1 MNPALT
7 PVTGGTTP
15 ALVLDD
21 VTKTYGGT
29 VAASSLDLTAA
40 PGELV
45 TLIGP
50 SGCGKS
56 TTLRLVAGLERPDA
70 GTIRIAGDVVAGG
83 GTWQPPERRRVG
95 LVFQDHALFPH
106 LTVAQ
111 NIAFG
116 LDKMPRRSAP
126 PGSARCSSWSGSGHL
141 AARYPHEL
149 SGGEQQRVALAR
161 ALAPRPAV
169 VLLDEPFSSLD
180 ENLRAQVR
188 ADTVAV
194 LRETGTTAM
203 LVTHDQTEALSIGD
217 RVVVMRDGVIEQV
230 DTPEKVFEA
239 PGDPVRGL
247 VHGRRGLPPRPRARR
262 AAHLRDR
269 RRLDRPGLGELRRRR
284 RRRAPSARGR
294 ARPSTRSRRRTS
306 SRWSTT
312 GRSCCTPCGSRRA
325 ARCGRGSR
333 TRVRHPVGTA
343 VAVSVVPGITPTLL
357 VGDEAV
363 TRPRPEVTRAA
374 SRRHSCG
381 AEGSLVPSGAR
392 APTRPVATA
401 GHVGRTPVGQNRRD
415 VTHHGHPRRPT
426 RRGAPPRRCAGCAPS
441 RSPCC
446 SSPRWSTC

>member
-1 MNPALT
+1 MNPAPT

-29 VAASSLDLTAA
+29 MAASSLDLTAA

-83 GTWQPPERRRVG
+83 RTWQPPERRRVG

-111 NIAFG
+111 NVAFG
-116 LDKMPRRSAP
+116 LDKMPRRQRT
-126 PGSARCSSWSGSGHL
+126 ARVGEVLELVRLGHL
-141 AARYPHEL
+141 ASRYPHEL

-217 RVVVMRDGVIEQV
+217 RVVVMRDGVIEQA

-239 PGDPVRGL
+239 PATRFVASFMGDADFLPAHVRDALLTCEIGVVSTVPGWANCDVDVDVVL
-247 VHGRRGLPPRPRARR
+247 RPHEVALTLDPESKAHVVAVEYHGAFVLHTVQLASGRT
-262 AAHLRDR
+262 LRSWQ
-269 RRLDRPGLGELRRRR
+269 PHG
-284 RRRAPSARGR
+284 
-294 ARPSTRSRRRTS
+294 
-306 SRWSTT
+306 
-312 GRSCCTPCGSRRA
+312 
-325 ARCGRGSR
+325 
-333 TRVRHPVGTA
+333 VRHPVGTA
-343 VAVSVVPGITPTLL
+343 VAVSVVPGITPPLL

-363 TRPRPEVTRAA
+363 TQPPL
-374 SRRHSCG
+374 RR
-381 AEGSLVPSGAR
+381 
-392 APTRPVATA
+392 
-401 GHVGRTPVGQNRRD
+401 
-415 VTHHGHPRRPT
+415 
-426 RRGAPPRRCAGCAPS
+426 
-441 RSPCC
+441 
-446 SSPRWSTC
+446 